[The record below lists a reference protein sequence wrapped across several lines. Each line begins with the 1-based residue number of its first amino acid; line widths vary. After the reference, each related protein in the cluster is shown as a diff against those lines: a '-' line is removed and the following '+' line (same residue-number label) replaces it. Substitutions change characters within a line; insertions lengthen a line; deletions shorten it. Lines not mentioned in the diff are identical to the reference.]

1 MWLLFLQHAAVSAA
15 SSAHLLGLSHP
26 AHGLQVHVPG
36 QGEKCADEKGRT
48 MSTVMLTPK
57 VCFIDLGVFFFIG
70 GA

>member
-1 MWLLFLQHAAVSAA
+1 MWLLFLQYAAVSAA

-36 QGEKCADEKGRT
+36 QGEKYANEKGRT
-48 MSTVMLTPK
+48 MSTVMLAPK
-57 VCFIDLGVFFFIG
+57 VCFIDLFVFFIG